1 MFRFWKRPSDG
12 PLAQWSPEGACPARP
27 GVLTSLPAGWG
38 GPESRSAWRPS
49 GPSPAGPQAWAGS
62 SGGRRPGCGLGPGP
76 VVRGSQAGPAR
87 GSVRDKPFRQGGEG
101 GAAGPQFLGHGDK
114 RGLRSPPP
122 PARGFSVA
130 GRSAPR
136 PGALPL
142 CLSAPPLLPD
152 KWLLAG
158 SWTRS
163 GEAARRGEGVPRGQ
177 RALGSPSQGGG
188 GGDVLTSRQRKE
200 LDASKVLFTAGLC
213 LLQS

>member
-49 GPSPAGPQAWAGS
+49 GPSPSGPQAWAGS

-114 RGLRSPPP
+114 RGLRSPPRQLSRLRRRAASAWQDAPLPGLARCLFVSPRLPSSQTNGCWQEVGRAPGKPRAAGRGRRAASGPWVP
-122 PARGFSVA
+122 PARA
-130 GRSAPR
+130 G
-136 PGALPL
+136 
-142 CLSAPPLLPD
+142 
-152 KWLLAG
+152 
-158 SWTRS
+158 
-163 GEAARRGEGVPRGQ
+163 AA
-177 RALGSPSQGGG
+177 AM
-188 GGDVLTSRQRKE
+188 
-200 LDASKVLFTAGLC
+200 F
-213 LLQS
+213 